1 MDAGLG
7 RRTDVL
13 VSAQALGPK
22 WVRINRRM
30 EAGGMIDRQ
39 ASTRAEGRLEGRL
52 RDWAGDDK
60 CFMFV
65 SLNMRVSQRVGGE
78 SKSEIIRQSA
88 SFCMSLSE
96 PRDVASAHT
105 HILKCTFTR
114 LGRAFHFKSIR
125 YRTTATH
132 SLQHQRKRN
141 LKFVTQREEKL
152 LEHRMTKTFRFI
164 GFAPPCI

>member
-7 RRTDVL
+7 RRTDAL

-39 ASTRAEGRLEGRL
+39 ASTRVEGWSEGRL

-65 SLNMRVSQRVGGE
+65 SLNMRVSQRVRGE
-78 SKSEIIRQSA
+78 SKFQMICHSA
-88 SFCMSLSE
+88 SFCVSLSE
-96 PRDVASAHT
+96 LRERCVCAHKSFWFIHFEVYIYT
-105 HILKCTFTR
+105 SRQVFSFYRQQTTVCSLRGRKKCKVCDTER
-114 LGRAFHFKSIR
+114 GKLIR
-125 YRTTATH
+125 
-132 SLQHQRKRN
+132 
-141 LKFVTQREEKL
+141 TQDD
-152 LEHRMTKTFRFI
+152 
-164 GFAPPCI
+164 